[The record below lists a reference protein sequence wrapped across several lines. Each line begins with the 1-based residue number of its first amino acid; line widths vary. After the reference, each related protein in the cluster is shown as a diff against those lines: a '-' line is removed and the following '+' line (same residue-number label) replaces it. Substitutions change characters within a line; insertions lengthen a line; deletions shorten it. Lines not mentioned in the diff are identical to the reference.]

1 MESLQIYK
9 SNGDAAA
16 LAREVATLKGRVAV
30 LEKSVG
36 LTCSSK
42 STSGGS
48 HMLDGLSQSNFRIS
62 ARNVERCGT
71 VSFFLIGT
79 VVGASLLDRLWLIG
93 GAVGAFWAH
102 SVNKS
107 DSKSGELVRKTGA
120 QLALGVKEVLDMYN
134 QFVIFYKTG
143 KLGYRWSQ
151 TWDKWD
157 SQYDITNKLNRWKRS
172 VVERSTKF
180 GESQTADQFKD
191 FWNAVVAAPN
201 AAKNINQ
208 QYGITS
214 NMGQFF
220 SGVGRSIK
228 DRVGGIMDRKYDDRA
243 RARTRDRGR
252 GSRDTG
258 REKGRGGGWRVLGFR
273 EGNGRSG
280 RRPLPNPWAGPF
292 GASSA
297 SSTRTRRD
305 PRRAW

>member
-16 LAREVATLKGRVAV
+16 LAREVATLKGRVAI

-36 LTCSSK
+36 LSGSSK

-48 HMLDGLSQSNFRIS
+48 HLLDGLSSNFRIS

-151 TWDKWD
+151 VWDKWD
-157 SQYDITNKLNRWKRS
+157 SQYDITNKLNRWKRR

-201 AAKNINQ
+201 TAKNINQ
-208 QYGITS
+208 QYGVTS

-220 SGVGRSIK
+220 SEVGRSIK
-228 DRVGGIMDRKYDDRA
+228 DGVGDVLDGKYDDRD

-252 GSRDTG
+252 GSRGTG
-258 REKGRGGGWRVLGFR
+258 REKGREGGRRVLGFWGR
-273 EGNGRSG
+273 NGRSG

-297 SSTRTRRD
+297 SSTPSRRD